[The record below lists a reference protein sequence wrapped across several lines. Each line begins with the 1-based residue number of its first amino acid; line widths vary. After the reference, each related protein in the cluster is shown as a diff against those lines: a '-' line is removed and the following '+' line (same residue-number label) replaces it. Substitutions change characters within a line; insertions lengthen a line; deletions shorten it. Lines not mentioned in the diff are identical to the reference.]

1 MHIYFCPNRRGPLY
15 FMTKKVFHSREHRE
29 RAQPANR
36 VRLGLLEKKK
46 DYVLRARDFQSKK
59 KRLHAMKVK
68 AAYKNPDEFYFG
80 MIKSRVDKA
89 TGKVRQEA
97 EHEKLAG
104 EVIKLMK
111 SQDLKHIQEMIRTNG
126 AKLENF
132 KAEHAIVIGKHFNS
146 QKIKGNHVKFVEN
159 DEELADLI
167 LDCTSVKDASAGA
180 VRGCGS
186 DTTAAEG
193 DKGTGNTHSVNSS
206 GNNPATAEDQIV
218 LEYQARSD
226 RIKTLKI
233 AEKKLLQEK
242 MAAAKGRK
250 RKVGED
256 QNGIPIYKFDQE
268 RKK

>member
-1 MHIYFCPNRRGPLY
+1 
-15 FMTKKVFHSREHRE
+15 MTKKVFHSREHRE

-36 VRLGLLEKKK
+36 ARLGLLEKKK

-68 AAYKNPDEFYFG
+68 AAYKNSDEFYFG

-97 EHEKLAG
+97 EHEKLSG

-111 SQDLKHIQEMIRTNG
+111 SQDLKHIQEMIRTNE

-132 KAEHAIVIGKHFNS
+132 KAEHAIVIGKRFNT
-146 QKIKGNHVKFVEN
+146 KNVKGKHVKFIED
-159 DEELADLI
+159 DEELADMI
-167 LDCTSVKDASAGA
+167 LDTENAETVDEKGRSEKDSESDNKKDSEKDSDHIPDLTPAS
-180 VRGCGS
+180 
-186 DTTAAEG
+186 
-193 DKGTGNTHSVNSS
+193 
-206 GNNPATAEDQIV
+206 AEDQIV
-218 LEYQARSD
+218 LEYQARLD

-242 MAAAKGRK
+242 LAVAKGRK
-250 RKVGED
+250 RKIGED

>member
-1 MHIYFCPNRRGPLY
+1 
-15 FMTKKVFHSREHRE
+15 MTKKVFHSREHRE

-36 VRLGLLEKKK
+36 TRLGLLEKKK

-89 TGKVRQEA
+89 TGKVRHEA
-97 EHEKLAG
+97 EHEKLSG
-104 EVIKLMK
+104 EVVKLMK
-111 SQDLKHIQEMIRTNG
+111 SQDLKHIQEMIRTNES
-126 AKLENF
+126 KLDAF
-132 KAEHAIVIGKHFNS
+132 KAEHAIIIGKRFNT
-146 QKIKGNHVKFVEN
+146 QKSKGSHVKFIED

-167 LDCTSVKDASAGA
+167 IDSQEKDSSDDSAEDTANKSENSVEDSEKVDS
-180 VRGCGS
+180 
-186 DTTAAEG
+186 
-193 DKGTGNTHSVNSS
+193 
-206 GNNPATAEDQIV
+206 AEDQIV
-218 LEYQARSD
+218 LEYQARLD

-250 RKVGED
+250 RKTGED

>member
-1 MHIYFCPNRRGPLY
+1 
-15 FMTKKVFHSREHRE
+15 MTKKVFHSREHRE

-97 EHEKLAG
+97 EHEKLSG

-111 SQDLKHIQEMIRTNG
+111 SQDLKHIQEMIRTNE

-132 KAEHAIVIGKHFNS
+132 KAEHAIVIGKHFTS
-146 QKIKGNHVKFVEN
+146 QKPKGNHVKFIED

-167 LDCTSVKDASAGA
+167 LDCADKKFEAEVSEPDADSDKETDTSVTAESPAAS
-180 VRGCGS
+180 
-186 DTTAAEG
+186 
-193 DKGTGNTHSVNSS
+193 
-206 GNNPATAEDQIV
+206 AEDQIV
-218 LEYQARSD
+218 LEYQARLD

-250 RKVGED
+250 RKIGED

>member
-1 MHIYFCPNRRGPLY
+1 
-15 FMTKKVFHSREHRE
+15 MTKKVFHSREHRE

-97 EHEKLAG
+97 EHEKLSG
-104 EVIKLMK
+104 EVVKLMK
-111 SQDLKHIQEMIRTNG
+111 SQDLKHIQEMIRTNE

-132 KAEHAIVIGKHFNS
+132 KAEHAIVIGKRFNS
-146 QKIKGNHVKFVEN
+146 QKSKGNHVKFIQD

-167 LDCTSVKDASAGA
+167 LNFESGVGGGSANG
-180 VRGCGS
+180 
-186 DTTAAEG
+186 EG
-193 DKGTGNTHSVNSS
+193 DSQITADIDSEAVTPASS
-206 GNNPATAEDQIV
+206 EDQIV
-218 LEYQARSD
+218 LEYQARAD
-226 RIKTLKI
+226 RIKILKI

-250 RKVGED
+250 RKIGED

>member
-1 MHIYFCPNRRGPLY
+1 MYFCPNLRGPLQL
-15 FMTKKVFHSREHRE
+15 MTKKVFHSREHRE

-89 TGKVRQEA
+89 TGKVRHEA

-111 SQDLKHIQEMIRTNG
+111 SQDLKHIQEMIRTNE

-146 QKIKGNHVKFVEN
+146 QKAKGNHVKFVEN
-159 DEELADLI
+159 DDELADLI
-167 LDCTSVKDASAGA
+167 LDCTA
-180 VRGCGS
+180 RGGGS
-186 DTTAAEG
+186 DTAAAEDDSEIG
-193 DKGTGNTHSVNSS
+193 STPSVNSS
-206 GNNPATAEDQIV
+206 DNKPASAEDQIV
-218 LEYQARSD
+218 LEYQARLD
-226 RIKTLKI
+226 RIITLKI

-242 MAAAKGRK
+242 LAAAKGRK
-250 RKVGED
+250 RKIGED
-256 QNGIPIYKFDQE
+256 QNGISIYKFDQE

>member
-1 MHIYFCPNRRGPLY
+1 
-15 FMTKKVFHSREHRE
+15 MTKKVFHSREHRE

-97 EHEKLAG
+97 EHEKLAS

-111 SQDLKHIQEMIRTNG
+111 SQDLKHIQEMIRTNEG
-126 AKLENF
+126 KLENF

-146 QKIKGNHVKFVEN
+146 QKIKGNHVKFIED

-167 LDCTSVKDASAGA
+167 LDSIVVKDASA
-180 VRGCGS
+180 VCV
-186 DTTAAEG
+186 TTTAEG
-193 DKGTGNTHSVNSS
+193 DSETVNAQSPNLS
-206 GNNPATAEDQIV
+206 DNKPATAEDQIV
-218 LEYQARSD
+218 LEYQARLD
-226 RIKTLKI
+226 RIKILKI
-233 AEKKLLQEK
+233 AEKKLSQEK

-250 RKVGED
+250 RKIGED

>member
-1 MHIYFCPNRRGPLY
+1 MS
-15 FMTKKVFHSREHRE
+15 KKVFHSREHRE

-46 DYVLRARDFQSKK
+46 DYILRARDFQSKK

-97 EHEKLAG
+97 EHEKLSG

-111 SQDLKHIQEMIRTNG
+111 SQDLKHIQEMIRTNE

-132 KAEHAIVIGKHFNS
+132 KAEHAIVIGKHFTS
-146 QKIKGNHVKFVEN
+146 QKAKGNHVKFIED

-167 LDCTSVKDASAGA
+167 LDCA
-180 VRGCGS
+180 
-186 DTTAAEG
+186 DTKVEAEG
-193 DKGTGNTHSVNSS
+193 SEPAADSNSDS
-206 GNNPATAEDQIV
+206 ETDTPATAESPAASAEDQIV
-218 LEYQARSD
+218 LEYQTRLD

-233 AEKKLLQEK
+233 TEKKLLQEK

-250 RKVGED
+250 RKIGED

>member
-1 MHIYFCPNRRGPLY
+1 
-15 FMTKKVFHSREHRE
+15 MTKKVFHSREHRE

-36 VRLGLLEKKK
+36 ARLGLLEKKK

-89 TGKVRQEA
+89 TGKVRQEG
-97 EHEKLAG
+97 EHEKLSG
-104 EVIKLMK
+104 EVVKLMK
-111 SQDLKHIQEMIRTNG
+111 SQDLKHIQEMIRTNE
-126 AKLENF
+126 AKLEAF
-132 KAEHAIVIGKHFNS
+132 KAEHAIIIGKRFNTA
-146 QKIKGNHVKFVEN
+146 KPKGSHVKFIED

-167 LDCTSVKDASAGA
+167 LDSQEGDASEKVDSADE
-180 VRGCGS
+180 
-186 DTTAAEG
+186 DTEKV
-193 DKGTGNTHSVNSS
+193 DS
-206 GNNPATAEDQIV
+206 AEDQIV
-218 LEYQARSD
+218 LEYQARLD

-250 RKVGED
+250 RKTGED